1 MSVLPGPDSPD
12 ILQTLPD
19 LFVTGGAGDRP
30 GRHFSHLA
38 RALTLLLTTQ
48 VSAQSCV
55 VSADQEQDHVLF
67 YKVFYL
73 VCYIL

>member
-19 LFVTGGAGDRP
+19 LFVTGG
-30 GRHFSHLA
+30 RHFSHLA
-38 RALTLLLTTQ
+38 RALTLLLNTQ

-55 VSADQEQDHVLF
+55 VSADQGTSSHI
-67 YKVFYL
+67 VFYIAF
-73 VCYIL
+73 YIIYYIFAQKC

>member
-55 VSADQEQDHVLF
+55 VSADQGTRSRIVL
-67 YKVFYL
+67 
-73 VCYIL
+73 